1 MKSNK
6 IHNYQNTVKC
16 AYYKFTTK
24 TIPLLEIDNYIIL
37 SFEKKTLHVL
47 DLFVYLQIF

>member
-24 TIPLLEIDNYIIL
+24 TIPLLEIDNYIIS
-37 SFEKKTLHVL
+37 SFEKKNTTRFRFIRVSSN
-47 DLFVYLQIF
+47 F